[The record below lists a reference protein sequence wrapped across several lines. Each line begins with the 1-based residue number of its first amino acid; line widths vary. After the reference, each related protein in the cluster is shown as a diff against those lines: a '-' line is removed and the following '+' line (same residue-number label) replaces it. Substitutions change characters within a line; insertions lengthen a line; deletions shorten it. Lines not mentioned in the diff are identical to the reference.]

1 MDTMDNQ
8 AALTQEEFAF
18 AQNVIKKLSDYFS
31 EQVVG
36 QEGLKKSLI
45 TAIIADGH
53 ILLESVP
60 GLAKT
65 TAAKAISDAVSGT
78 FSRIQCTPD
87 LLPSDIIGTQIYHQ
101 HSGQFETVF
110 GPVFANF
117 VLLDEVNR
125 SSAKTQS
132 AMLEAMQ
139 ERQVTIGGKT
149 YRMPQDIFIV
159 IATQNPIEQEGTYP
173 KEEIAIMNGIESGR
187 IGTKKGA
194 VLSIEDLD
202 RVQDIAEKVY
212 IDPAI
217 KEYIANIVNMTRHPE
232 LISNG
237 RLANYIRTGASPRA
251 SINFLRIAK
260 ATALISGRTYV
271 VPDDVKNMRHQVLRH
286 RIGLNYAAVVDNI
299 SAEEIIDML
308 VNAVP
313 TP

>member
-1 MDTMDNQ
+1 M
-8 AALTQEEFAF
+8 
-18 AQNVIKKLSDYFS
+18 K
-31 EQVVG
+31 
-36 QEGLKKSLI
+36 
-45 TAIIADGH
+45 AD
-53 ILLESVP
+53 
-60 GLAKT
+60 
-65 TAAKAISDAVSGT
+65 VSARKRARS
-78 FSRIQCTPD
+78 FRSRIWT
-87 LLPSDIIGTQIYHQ
+87 G
-101 HSGQFETVF
+101 
-110 GPVFANF
+110 
-117 VLLDEVNR
+117 
-125 SSAKTQS
+125 
-132 AMLEAMQ
+132 
-139 ERQVTIGGKT
+139 
-149 YRMPQDIFIV
+149 
-159 IATQNPIEQEGTYP
+159 
-173 KEEIAIMNGIESGR
+173 
-187 IGTKKGA
+187 
-194 VLSIEDLD
+194 
-202 RVQDIAEKVY
+202 VQDIAEKVY